1 LGPTFGRGAMTN
13 HWNDIA
19 NSDCVLIIG
28 CNPAEN
34 HPISFRWITKAMDKG
49 AKLIVVDPRF
59 TRSAAKADLFVR
71 LRPGTD
77 IALMGGFINYILENN
92 LHQKDY
98 VANYTNAAFL
108 VSKDFEFHDGL
119 FSGYDKGKRAYDAA
133 TWSYELDAEKKPVTD
148 PTLSNPRCIF
158 QLMKHFYARYTPEM
172 VEAVTGVPKKQF
184 LAMAAT
190 FAATGEPGKAGTL
203 LYAMGGTQHSTGVQ
217 IIRSYTIV
225 QQLLGNMGLPGGGI
239 NALRGE
245 NNVQG
250 STDMALLFNIVPGY
264 MAIPSEAAHPT
275 LKDYLDKETPKA
287 SFWINK
293 PKFFVSLLKAFWGDA
308 ATPANSFAYDYLPK
322 IGKGYQGAGYSWIP
336 LFESMGD
343 GGIKGLLIWGM
354 NPAVSSPNLNQAYG
368 ALAKLDWLAAFD
380 LWETDTAQFWKR
392 PGAKTKDIKTEVFLF
407 PAADS
412 LEKEGS
418 VSNSGRWL
426 QWRYQAVK
434 PHGDAQSD
442 LWYANRLGLELK
454 KLYKADPK
462 AVFPDP
468 IVNLNWNYGDTPDV
482 HLVAKEVNGYT
493 VADKKQVLNFL
504 GLKDD
509 GSTACGCW
517 IYSGSYP
524 GPDKKNNL
532 MARRDKKDPSGLMLY
547 PTWAW
552 AWPVNRRIIYNRCS
566 LDPQGQPWNKD
577 KAMFHWDPVAK
588 TWKNLDVPDFK
599 WIDPATKA
607 HFGPEESAKA
617 PFLML
622 PEGKSRLFVPGGAC
636 KEGPFPE
643 HYEAL
648 ECPYVNPMSA
658 QQSNPVMKV
667 WKSELDRVAQICDPK
682 YPVIATTFRVTE
694 HWQAG
699 AMTRNL
705 TWQAEMVP
713 EMFVEMSPSLA
724 KAKGVNPGDWV
735 RVKSVRG
742 EVLARANVTRRVAP
756 FCCGKAGFANT
767 VEMVALPW
775 HFGFAGLI
783 TGGPDSR
790 QNYAANQLAPMV
802 GDANTMIP
810 EYKVFL
816 VDVQKV

>member
-1 LGPTFGRGAMTN
+1 M
-13 HWNDIA
+13 
-19 NSDCVLIIG
+19 
-28 CNPAEN
+28 
-34 HPISFRWITKAMDKG
+34 
-49 AKLIVVDPRF
+49 
-59 TRSAAKADLFVR
+59 
-71 LRPGTD
+71 
-77 IALMGGFINYILENN
+77 
-92 LHQKDY
+92 
-98 VANYTNAAFL
+98 
-108 VSKDFEFHDGL
+108 
-119 FSGYDKGKRAYDAA
+119 
-133 TWSYELDAEKKPVTD
+133 
-148 PTLSNPRCIF
+148 
-158 QLMKHFYARYTPEM
+158 
-172 VEAVTGVPKKQF
+172 
-184 LAMAAT
+184 
-190 FAATGEPGKAGTL
+190 
-203 LYAMGGTQHSTGVQ
+203 
-217 IIRSYTIV
+217 
-225 QQLLGNMGLPGGGI
+225 
-239 NALRGE
+239 
-245 NNVQG
+245 
-250 STDMALLFNIVPGY
+250 
-264 MAIPSEAAHPT
+264 
-275 LKDYLDKETPKA
+275 
-287 SFWINK
+287 
-293 PKFFVSLLKAFWGDA
+293 
-308 ATPANSFAYDYLPK
+308 
-322 IGKGYQGAGYSWIP
+322 GKGYQGSGYSWIP
-336 LFESMGD
+336 LFEAMGE
-343 GGIKGLLIWGM
+343 GSIKGLLIWGM
-354 NPAVSSPNLNQAYG
+354 NPAVSSPNLSQAYA
-368 ALAKLDWLAAFD
+368 ALAKLEWLAAFD
-380 LWETDTAQFWKR
+380 LFETDTAQFWRR
-392 PGAKTKDIKTEVFLF
+392 PGAKTKEIKTEVFLF

-418 VSNSGRWL
+418 ISNSGRWL

-454 KLYKADPK
+454 KLYQADPK
-462 AVFPDP
+462 AVCPDP
-468 IVNLNWNYGDTPDV
+468 IVKLNWNYGDDPDV

-493 VADKKQVLNFL
+493 VADKKQVVNFL

-566 LDPQGQPWNKD
+566 LNPQGLPWNKA
-577 KAMFHWDPVAK
+577 KALFAWDPVAK
-588 TWKNLDVPDFK
+588 TWKNFDVPDFK

-607 HFGPEESAKA
+607 QFGPEESAKA

-636 KEGPFPE
+636 KEGPLPE

-648 ECPYVNPMSA
+648 ECPYVNPVSA

-667 WKSELDRVAQICDPK
+667 WKSELDHVAQLCDPK
-682 YPVIATTFRVTE
+682 YPIIATTFRVTE

-705 TWQAEMVP
+705 TWQAEMMP
-713 EMFVEMSPSLA
+713 EMFVEISLSLA
-724 KAKGVNPGDWV
+724 KAKGIRPGDWV
-735 RVKSVRG
+735 KVMSVRG
-742 EVLARANVTRRVAP
+742 EVMARADVTHRVAP
-756 FCCGKAGFANT
+756 FTCGKPGLQST

-783 TGGPDSR
+783 TGGPDPK

-816 VDVQKV
+816 VDVHKV

>member
-1 LGPTFGRGAMTN
+1 MTN

-19 NSDCVLIIG
+19 NSDCVMIIG

-34 HPISFRWITKAMDKG
+34 HPISFRWITAAMDKG
-49 AKLIVVDPRF
+49 AKLIVADPRF
-59 TRSAAKADLFVR
+59 TRSAAKAELYVR
-71 LRPGTD
+71 LRPGSD
-77 IALMGGFINYILENN
+77 IALMGGLINYVIQNN
-92 LHQKDY
+92 LFQKDY

-108 VSKDFEFHDGL
+108 INKDFSFNDGL
-119 FSGYDKGKRAYDAA
+119 FSGFQKDKHAYDPAA
-133 TWSYELDAEKKPVTD
+133 WSYELDAEKKPVTD
-148 PTLSNPRCIF
+148 PTLSNPRCVF
-158 QLMKHFYARYTPEM
+158 QIIKAFYARYTPEL
-172 VEAVTGVPKKQF
+172 VDEVCGVPKKQF
-184 LAMAAT
+184 LEMAT
-190 FAATGEPGKAGTL
+190 LYSATGAPGKAGTI
-203 LYAMGGTQHSTGVQ
+203 LYAMGGTQHTTGVQ
-217 IIRSYTIV
+217 IIRGYTIL
-225 QQLLGNMGLPGGGI
+225 QQLLGNMGVPGGGI

-245 NNVQG
+245 SNVQG
-250 STDMALLFNIVPGY
+250 STDMGLLFNTVTGY
-264 MAIPSEAAHPT
+264 MATPSEAAHPT
-275 LKDYLDKETPKA
+275 LKDYLEKETPKA

-293 PKFFVSLLKAFWGDA
+293 PKFFVSMLKAFWGEA
-308 ATPANSFAYDYLPK
+308 ATPANDFAYDYLPK
-322 IGKGYQGAGYSWIP
+322 MGKGYQASGYSWIP
-336 LFESMGD
+336 LFESMGE

-354 NPAVSSPNLNQAYG
+354 NPAVSSPNLAQAYG
-368 ALAKLDWLAAFD
+368 ALAKLEWLAAFD
-380 LWETDTAQFWKR
+380 LFETDTAQFWRR
-392 PGAKTKDIKTEVFLF
+392 PGANTKEIKTEVFLF
-407 PAADS
+407 PVADS

-418 VSNSGRWL
+418 ISNSGRWL

-434 PHGDAQSD
+434 AHGDAKSD

-454 KLYKADPK
+454 KLYQADPK
-462 AVFPDP
+462 AASPDP
-468 IVNLNWNYGDTPDV
+468 IVKLNWNYGDDPDV
-482 HLVAKEVNGYT
+482 HLVAKEINGYT

-504 GLKDD
+504 ALKDD
-509 GSTACGCW
+509 GSTACGNW

-552 AWPVNRRIIYNRCS
+552 SWPVNRRIIYNRCS
-566 LDPQGQPWNKD
+566 LDLQGQPWNKD
-577 KAMFHWDPVAK
+577 KALFHWDPVAK

-607 HFGPEESAKA
+607 QFGPEESAKA
-617 PFLML
+617 PFIML
-622 PEGKSRLFVPGGAC
+622 PEGKSRIFVPGGLC
-636 KEGPFPE
+636 KEGPLPE
-643 HYEAL
+643 HYEPL
-648 ECPYVNPMSA
+648 ECPYVNPVSP

-667 WKSELDRVAQICDPK
+667 WKSELDRVAQVCDPK

-705 TWQAEMVP
+705 TWQAEMMP
-713 EMFVEMSPSLA
+713 EMFVEISPSLA
-724 KAKGVNPGDWV
+724 KARGIKPGDWV

-742 EVLARANVTRRVAP
+742 EVLARADVTNRVAP
-756 FCCGKAGFANT
+756 FTCGKSGLKST

-783 TGGPDSR
+783 TGGPDAQ

-816 VDVQKV
+816 VDVHKV